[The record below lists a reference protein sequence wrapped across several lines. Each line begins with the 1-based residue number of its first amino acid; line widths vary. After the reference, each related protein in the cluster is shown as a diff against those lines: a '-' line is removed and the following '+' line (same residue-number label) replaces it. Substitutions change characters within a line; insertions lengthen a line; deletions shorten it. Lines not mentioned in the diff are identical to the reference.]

1 LFDNLI
7 AAIIYRPITTQKIIN
22 MLLAQQKK
30 TLNEKLK
37 ENEDNIENYEG
48 ASEESTVDNLSI
60 HRKTPVSPNQT
71 LPNKRKC
78 YASKCQLLK
87 ATGIIPDT
95 MFCTTGRNMCSGCTI
110 EMHKQAKTAQLER
123 EICLLSVDNH
133 ILQPVLSFRSEYT
146 SKTKFRRALSCLPT
160 FNSNSQD
167 DSIFGA
173 ARYLANTIG
182 ILIQTPSSLIIDQP
196 MTIME
201 KKQMWRKATFFCR
214 CTTMQR
220 LLILEYVL
228 SGILAST

>member
-1 LFDNLI
+1 
-7 AAIIYRPITTQKIIN
+7 
-22 MLLAQQKK
+22 
-30 TLNEKLK
+30 LK

-133 ILQPVLSFRSEYT
+133 ILQPVLSFRSEYM
-146 SKTKFRRALSCLPT
+146 SKTKVRRALSCLPT

-214 CTTMQR
+214 CTNNAETSNIGVR
-220 LLILEYVL
+220 SFWNSCFYLIPYMNNIQDSKCPGCRVHE
-228 SGILAST
+228 SWEHFMAP